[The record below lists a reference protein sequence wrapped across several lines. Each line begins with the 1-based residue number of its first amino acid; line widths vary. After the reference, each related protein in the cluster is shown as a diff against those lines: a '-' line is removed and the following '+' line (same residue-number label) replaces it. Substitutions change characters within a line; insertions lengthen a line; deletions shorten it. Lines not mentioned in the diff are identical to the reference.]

1 MRTVTIELEKLIK
14 IIERTDDEE
23 ILREIDDILMK
34 NDLMRYVPHRLW
46 GKLIKS
52 RGTVD
57 PLPDE
62 IEAIQ
67 EDTSTETIPHDEALK
82 ELGYDQME
90 KESSE
95 GS

>member
-23 ILREIDDILMK
+23 ILREIDEILMK

-82 ELGYDQME
+82 ELGYDKME

>member
-1 MRTVTIELEKLIK
+1 MKAVTIELEKLIK
-14 IIERTDDEE
+14 IIERTDDKE
-23 ILREIDDILMK
+23 ILREIDEILMK

-46 GKLIKS
+46 GKLIRS

-67 EDTSTETIPHDEALK
+67 KDTSTGTIPHNEALK

-90 KESSE
+90 KEGSE

>member
-1 MRTVTIELEKLIK
+1 MKAVTIELEKLIK
-14 IIERTDDEE
+14 IIERTDDKE
-23 ILREIDDILMK
+23 ILREIDKILVK

-62 IEAIQ
+62 IKAIQ
-67 EDTSTETIPHDEALK
+67 KDTSTETIPHDEALK
-82 ELGYDQME
+82 ELGYDHME
-90 KESSE
+90 RGCSK
-95 GS
+95 GP

>member
-23 ILREIDDILMK
+23 ILREIDEILMK

>member
-1 MRTVTIELEKLIK
+1 MKAVTIELEKLIK
-14 IIERTDDEE
+14 IIERTDDKE
-23 ILREIDDILMK
+23 ILREIDEILMK
-34 NDLMRYVPHRLW
+34 NDLMRYVPHCLW
-46 GKLIKS
+46 GKLIRS

-67 EDTSTETIPHDEALK
+67 KDTSTGTIPHNEALK

-90 KESSE
+90 KEGSE

>member
-1 MRTVTIELEKLIK
+1 MKAVTIELEKLIK
-14 IIERTDDEE
+14 IIERTDDKE
-23 ILREIDDILMK
+23 ILREIDKILVK

-46 GKLIKS
+46 GKLIRS

-67 EDTSTETIPHDEALK
+67 KDTSTGTIPHNEALK

-90 KESSE
+90 KEGSE